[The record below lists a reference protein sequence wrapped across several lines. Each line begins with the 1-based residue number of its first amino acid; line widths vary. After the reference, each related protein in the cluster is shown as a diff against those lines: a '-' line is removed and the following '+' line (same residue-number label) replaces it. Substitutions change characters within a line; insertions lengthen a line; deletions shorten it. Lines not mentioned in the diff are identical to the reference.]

1 MRCKHRPIDILCVAG
16 GDRRDQLARCGITL
30 FDAFAA
36 RPLNPFPTDE
46 MAIGRALE
54 G

>member
-1 MRCKHRPIDILCVAG
+1 MRCEHRPIDILCVAG
-16 GDRRDQLARCGITL
+16 GDRSDQLTRRGITL
-30 FDAFAA
+30 FDDFAA
-36 RPLNPFPTDE
+36 RPLNPFPADE